1 MNILG
6 INALNHD
13 ASIAVVNNGSL
24 IHHEKSLCNFDL
36 CPELIDR
43 AKQYG
48 PIDFIAWYERPW
60 IKKTRQLY
68 AGQYRDALN
77 LAQLPRF
84 YLKNF
89 GLTGIPIKCVP
100 HHLSHAANAVYES
113 GFTETAVVV
122 VDAIGEWN
130 TVSVWHYKDKKFNK
144 IYTRDYPYSL
154 GLFYT
159 AFTELIGLTP
169 VKDEGVLTNLSS
181 NGDWERYYLKVQSY
195 LTKNLHKGI
204 WDWEVAEQD
213 RADVAAS
220 VQRVFIEQIK
230 IYFKIATHHSKN
242 CIFTGGCAYNM
253 PARRLLSSYFKNTY
267 IPSIPGDA
275 GSSIGAALYLN
286 NILKEKPL

>member
-13 ASIAVVNNGSL
+13 ASVAVIKNGSVV
-24 IHHEKSLCNFDL
+24 HHERSLCNFDL
-36 CPELIDR
+36 CPELVNR

-48 PIDFIAWYERPW
+48 NIDLIAWYERPW
-60 IKKTRQLY
+60 IKKSRQLY
-68 AGQYRDALN
+68 AGQYKDAFDLT
-77 LAQLPRF
+77 QLPSI

-89 GLTGIPIKCVP
+89 GLEDIPIKYVP

-113 GFTETAVVV
+113 GFSETAVVV

-130 TVSVWHYKDKKFNK
+130 TVSVWHYKNHQFKKIESRN
-144 IYTRDYPYSL
+144 YPYSL

-169 VKDEGVLTNLSS
+169 VKDEGVLTNLASD
-181 NGDWERYYLKVQSY
+181 GDWEKHYLRVQSY
-195 LTKNLHKGI
+195 LNKNLHKGI
-204 WDWEVAEQD
+204 WDWEIEEKD

-220 VQRVFIEQIK
+220 VQRVFIEQIRV
-230 IYFKIATHHSKN
+230 YFKIATRHSRS
-242 CIFTGGCAYNM
+242 CVFTGGCAYNA

-267 IPSIPGDA
+267 IPNIPGDA

-286 NILKEKPL
+286 SILKEKPL